1 MSRIQN
7 PAPDATRRRASTNR
21 KMETIMRL
29 ARRLPLTRQ
38 VLADQLETATPSQME
53 FMDQW
58 MNAEIESRERSKRS
72 RLLKQAGFPAVKT
85 LDGYDWENIR
95 FPVDW
100 GRRSLE
106 SLEFASRPE
115 DVVMFGPPGTGK
127 THLAMALGRKACLEG
142 MTVRFFTAAGLVMRL
157 LHASTEGKLD
167 REIASIGKARLL
179 IIDELGYVPIDEE
192 GSRLLFQVITNAYE
206 MQSIVYTTN
215 IEFSGGGRVFGDPN
229 MAAAIIDRTVHHG
242 RMLRFEGDAEYRRQL
257 SVNGL
262 DAMGE
267 ILIPKISVDM
277 PILHGAG
284 QDVLEH
290 AAGHLAGT
298 SLPIG
303 GKNTRAVI
311 TGHSNLKGATLFT
324 RLGEL
329 EDGDP
334 FYIKVMGNTLAYRVT
349 SKRIVSPTD
358 TKSLRVHK
366 GKDEVTLLTC
376 TGQGNTLRLLVTG
389 ERNSMPDQ
397 APLPGDATGDV
408 KKAAFVSGI
417 TVTGILAVGFS
428 LCRSRRAVGHHIGLP
443 QTHDSDNLR

>member
-1 MSRIQN
+1 MPRIQ
-7 PAPDATRRRASTNR
+7 
-21 KMETIMRL
+21 
-29 ARRLPLTRQ
+29 
-38 VLADQLETATPSQME
+38 QL
-53 FMDQW
+53 
-58 MNAEIESRERSKRS
+58 I
-72 RLLKQAGFPAVKT
+72 G
-85 LDGYDWENIR
+85 
-95 FPVDW
+95 
-100 GRRSLE
+100 
-106 SLEFASRPE
+106 
-115 DVVMFGPPGTGK
+115 
-127 THLAMALGRKACLEG
+127 
-142 MTVRFFTAAGLVMRL
+142 
-157 LHASTEGKLD
+157 D
-167 REIASIGKARLL
+167 RETDAQARSVSQSASLF
-179 IIDELGYVPIDEE
+179 PE
-192 GSRLLFQVITNAYE
+192 GSRQSAIKSAIEYNQRLYE
-206 MQSIVYTTN
+206 
-215 IEFSGGGRVFGDPN
+215 SGQPQIGEPVFDGKVRGN
-229 MAAAIIDRTVHHG
+229 
-242 RMLRFEGDAEYRRQL
+242 FEGDDEYRRQL

-267 ILIPKISVDM
+267 LLIPKISVDL
-277 PILHGAG
+277 PIMHGAS

-298 SLPIG
+298 SLPVG

-408 KKAAFVSGI
+408 KKAAFVSGV

>member
-1 MSRIQN
+1 MTAAAETDVWESV
-7 PAPDATRRRASTNR
+7 ADAVRDKRARDNR
-21 KMETIMRL
+21 
-29 ARRLPLTRQ
+29 ARRLVRHSRIYAVAAVICLIAGMVLVAMPRIQQTLGDRAVDEQARSVSQTAALFPESSRQ
-38 VLADQLETATPSQME
+38 SVIQSAIAYNQ
-53 FMDQW
+53 
-58 MNAEIESRERSKRS
+58 
-72 RLLKQAGFPAVKT
+72 RLYEGGQPQIG
-85 LDGYDWENIR
+85 E
-95 FPVDW
+95 PVFD
-100 GRRSLE
+100 
-106 SLEFASRPE
+106 
-115 DVVMFGPPGTGK
+115 GK
-127 THLAMALGRKACLEG
+127 TEG
-142 MTVRFFTAAGLVMRL
+142 
-157 LHASTEGKLD
+157 
-167 REIASIGKARLL
+167 
-179 IIDELGYVPIDEE
+179 
-192 GSRLLFQVITNAYE
+192 N
-206 MQSIVYTTN
+206 
-215 IEFSGGGRVFGDPN
+215 
-229 MAAAIIDRTVHHG
+229 
-242 RMLRFEGDAEYRRQL
+242 FEGDAEYRRQL

-408 KKAAFVSGI
+408 KKAAFVSGV

-443 QTHDSDNLR
+443 QTHDRDNLR